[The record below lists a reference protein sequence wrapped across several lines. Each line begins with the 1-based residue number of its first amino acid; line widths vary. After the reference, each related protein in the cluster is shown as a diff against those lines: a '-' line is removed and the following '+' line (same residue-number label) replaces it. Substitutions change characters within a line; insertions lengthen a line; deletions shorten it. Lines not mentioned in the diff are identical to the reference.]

1 MTFPINCNNDTCPEN
16 HRCGRFM
23 AEPKENQVYER
34 FQWRYAQD
42 KSNSGWTRT
51 KKMVFGCAH
60 FLSLPSKVLNEKI
73 D

>member
-1 MTFPINCNNDTCPEN
+1 MSHKIQCNNDSCPEN

-23 AEPKENQVYER
+23 QEPKEGQVYER
-34 FQWRYAQD
+34 FQWRYSKD

-51 KKMVFGCAH
+51 KKMVFGCQS
-60 FLSLPSKVLNEKI
+60 FYSLPSKVLNAEV